1 VKISTLFVTAAIALT
16 LAGGAAANSAP
27 APVAPAAQ
35 LAPETIAAEAE
46 HCEPTAT
53 TDCDGADQA
62 TAGHSA
68 AAAAQVA
75 EAPLPVPELE
85 TSLMLMLGLVV
96 LGMAS
101 RRRVSDRFDS

>member
-1 VKISTLFVTAAIALT
+1 MKISTLFVTAAIALT

-27 APVAPAAQ
+27 AAQGAPV
-35 LAPETIAAEAE
+35 TITTEAE

-68 AAAAQVA
+68 EAAAQVA